1 MLRDRRRSIKR
12 LREALELTV
21 DPRSRA
27 EVVHVL
33 FAELAVSRAGARV
46 IELLDRELAALPPQE
61 RALGILLESDIDS
74 ATFFSLTAKRAADQ
88 RRRRFDDPRDP
99 GMQASAAMVAA
110 LYGGTADEAAALANR
125 AAGDGRLLREEG
137 PDSPRVWTAGFAMLY
152 SHRLHETV
160 AFADAWI
167 REASRRGSLRAYSLA
182 SSLRTRAAHWIGD
195 LAEAEADARAFI
207 EGMPEAVGIGP
218 AFLADI
224 LLDQGRLDEAEA
236 ALEARRSRRG
246 RGRVVVLLPDA
257 AAQQGGAQRSAGRTR
272 AGTRQR
278 PRRGRSRRGV
288 GTEHARGLSV
298 ATPAAEALA
307 LLGEHERATELIEA
321 ELESCRRYGSPRAL
335 GIAMRVA
342 GRIDQRWSRC
352 RDPPL
357 GAVAELARTPARL
370 EHALALVELGAALR
384 RTRRPTEARDPLR
397 EGLSE
402 ARGCGA
408 RALAERAHEELVA
421 TGARPRKIVRAGLD
435 ALTSSERRV
444 ARMAAEGLT
453 NKEIAQALFVTV
465 RTVEAHLHHTYQKL
479 EISSRN
485 ELGAALEPSREE
497 ARNRPEVD
505 VGGDVGGGP
514 RCEHR
519 SPVAEDRRRW
529 RTHARPWSCGSRST
543 TVDQRRAG
551 LERRGG
557 APVHRVRRPD
567 RRAGVDPH
575 RGGRLR

>member
-1 MLRDRRRSIKR
+1 MAYLDRALTEGPPDEPRRELLLALGRAYAMLRDRRRSIKR

-46 IELLDRELAALPPQE
+46 IELLDRELAALPPEE

-74 ATFFSLTAKRAADQ
+74 ATFFSLNAKRAADQ
-88 RRRRFDDPRDP
+88 RQRRFDDPRDR

-137 PDSPRVWTAGFAMLY
+137 PDSPRVWTVGFAMLY
-152 SHRLHETV
+152 SHRLQETV

-207 EGMPEAVGIGP
+207 EGMPEAVGMGP

-236 ALEARRSRRG
+236 VLELADRAEAEVEWSFFYPTLLLSRAALSIQRGALEQG
-246 RGRVVVLLPDA
+246 RDSALAAGA
-257 AAQQGGAQRSAGRTR
+257 AAEEWGLNTPGAFQW
-272 AGTRQR
+272 R
-278 PRRGRSRRGV
+278 PVS
-288 GTEHARGLSV
+288 
-298 ATPAAEALA
+298 AEALA

-321 ELESCRRYGSPRAL
+321 ELESCRRYGSRRAL
-335 GIAMRVA
+335 GVAMRVA
-342 GRIDQRWSRC
+342 GRIDSDGRGVEILR
-352 RDPPL
+352 
-357 GAVAELARTPARL
+357 GAVAELDRTPARL
-370 EHALALVELGAALR
+370 EHALALVELGVALR
-384 RTRRPTEARDPLR
+384 RTRQSTEARGPLR
-397 EGLSE
+397 DGLSE

-479 EISSRN
+479 EISSRY

-497 ARNRPEVD
+497 
-505 VGGDVGGGP
+505 
-514 RCEHR
+514 
-519 SPVAEDRRRW
+519 DR
-529 RTHARPWSCGSRST
+529 
-543 TVDQRRAG
+543 
-551 LERRGG
+551 
-557 APVHRVRRPD
+557 
-567 RRAGVDPH
+567 DPA
-575 RGGRLR
+575 